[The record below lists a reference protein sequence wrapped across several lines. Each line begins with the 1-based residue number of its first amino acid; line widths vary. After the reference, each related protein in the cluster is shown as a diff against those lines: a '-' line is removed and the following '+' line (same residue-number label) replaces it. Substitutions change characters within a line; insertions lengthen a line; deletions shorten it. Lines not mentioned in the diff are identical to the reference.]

1 MFGFGQSRKWQ
12 APAPGERA
20 KLLGLDLT
28 ASRVRGL
35 AVAGGHTNAVPL
47 DRTTD
52 ELPLFINLE
61 PRVPDVG
68 RSGYAAARRHPHLV
82 CSNFLPQLGQ
92 TREWRGTRATL
103 TPETALAAVFEK
115 IRPAVLAEAD
125 AAAIALPSYL
135 VAPQVKALREIAAK
149 GKFPTVGTASAPLA
163 VAAHRAKLILS
174 PRKTPAGGANADG
187 SNWVVPIRPLEAG
200 PGDVVIVDVDEY
212 ALSAAAVSVQ
222 PAEVRLLS
230 LAAWPKLSLKAWKD
244 RLIDALSDRCVRL
257 CRRDPRDSADAE
269 QALFEQLDTALEK
282 IRQAQPVTLTLRG
295 EKWYQDLVQQ
305 PTDFDSHCAPLI
317 RSAAENLRQI
327 VANAGAAAP
336 PRAVWLTDTAAK
348 LPGLAA
354 AIFQNSSERTEVAV
368 LPPDAVT
375 EAAAALQARWQ
386 ADRLPRVHL
395 DGLIGLEVAAKP
407 KVEPRNQKSV

>member
-1 MFGFGQSRKWQ
+1 MFGFGQSRKPN
-12 APAPGERA
+12 APPPGERA

-28 ASRVRGL
+28 ASRIRGL
-35 AVAGGHTNAVPL
+35 AVAGGHTNPVPL

-68 RSGYAAARRHPHLV
+68 RSGYAAARKHPHLV

-92 TREWRGTRATL
+92 PREWRGTRATL
-103 TPETALAAVFEK
+103 TPESALAATFEK
-115 IRPAVLAEAD
+115 IRAAVLAEAD

-135 VAPQVKALREIAAK
+135 VAPQVKSLREIAAK
-149 GKFPTVGTASAPLA
+149 AKFPAIGTASAPLA
-163 VAAHRAKLILS
+163 VAAHRAKLVLK
-174 PRKTPAGGANADG
+174 PRKPSSSPNPE
-187 SNWVVPIRPLEAG
+187 WVVPIRPQDAG
-200 PGDVVIVDVDEY
+200 PGEIVFVDADEF
-212 ALSAAAVSVQ
+212 ALSAAVVSVQ

-230 LAAWPKLSLKAWKD
+230 LAAWPKLSMKAWKD
-244 RLIDALSDRCVRL
+244 RLIDTLSDRCVRL

-269 QALFEQLDTALEK
+269 QALFEQLDAALEK
-282 IRQAQPVTLTLRG
+282 VRQAQPVTLVLRG

-305 PTDFDSHCAPLI
+305 PTDFDAHCMALI
-317 RSAAENLRQI
+317 KASAENLRDV
-327 VANAGAAAP
+327 VANAGSAAP
-336 PRAVWLTDTAAK
+336 PRAVWLTDAAAK

-354 AIFQNSSERTEVAV
+354 AIFQNASERTEVAV

-395 DGLIGLEVAAKP
+395 DGLIGLEIATKP
-407 KVEPRNQKSV
+407 KVESRSQKSV

>member
-1 MFGFGQSRKWQ
+1 MFGFGQGRKTLP
-12 APAPGERA
+12 PATGERT
-20 KLLGLDLT
+20 KLLGLDMT
-28 ASRVRGL
+28 ASRIRGL
-35 AVAGGHTNAVPL
+35 AVAGGHTNPVSL

-68 RSGYAAARRHPHLV
+68 RSGYAAARKHPHLV

-103 TPETALAAVFEK
+103 TPESALAAAFEK

-149 GKFPTVGTASAPLA
+149 AKFPAIGTASAPLA
-163 VAAHRAKLILS
+163 VAAHRAKLVLK
-174 PRKTPAGGANADG
+174 PRKPSSAPNPE
-187 SNWVVPIRPLEAG
+187 WVVPIRPQDAG
-200 PGDVVIVDVDEY
+200 PGEIVFVDADEF
-212 ALSAAAVSVQ
+212 ALSAAVVSIQ
-222 PAEVRLLS
+222 PAEARLLS
-230 LAAWPKLSLKAWKD
+230 LAAWPKLSMKVWKD
-244 RLIDALSDRCVRL
+244 RLIDSLSDRCVRL

-269 QALFEQLDTALEK
+269 QSLFEQLDAALEK
-282 IRQAQPVTLTLRG
+282 VRQAQPVTLVLRG

-317 RSAAENLRQI
+317 KSAAENLREI

-336 PRAVWLTDTAAK
+336 PRAVWLTDSAAK

-354 AIFQNSSERTEVAV
+354 AIFQNASERTEVAV

-375 EAAAALQARWQ
+375 EAAAALHARWQ

-395 DGLIGLEVAAKP
+395 DGIIGLEIATKP
-407 KVEPRNQKSV
+407 KFEPRSQKSV